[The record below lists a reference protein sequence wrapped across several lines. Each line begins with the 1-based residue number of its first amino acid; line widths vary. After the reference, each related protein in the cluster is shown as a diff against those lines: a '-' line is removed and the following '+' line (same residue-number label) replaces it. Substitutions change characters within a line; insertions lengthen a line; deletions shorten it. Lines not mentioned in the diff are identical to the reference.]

1 MPARHV
7 LQCLLGTSYS
17 ACSAHLPTSA
27 CSALLS
33 ACSAL
38 LRACSALP
46 TPQPQR
52 QTLVVLRQDVPPHTH
67 GSLTGNEKNSG
78 VWGVHARHNQAKP
91 CNTMQ
96 NQAKSC
102 HAKIK
107 QCKKKTCK
115 NELLLRSVHTC
126 TPCSNSVFFFNAK
139 PCETSS
145 PAIPAQIRRMRG
157 PPKKTGPV
165 KKEWQVGR
173 DNDSR
178 SRRPRTAA
186 PGLGARASRPG
197 EVEAWQAQRGPK
209 NQ

>member
-1 MPARHV
+1 MQKNTHKKQAQLGESVSKRGWANQDRARVGRTSIKPERVGRTSTKPNPGPCSHERSTKGRWANKYLSASTYKCLFGTVPARHV

-38 LRACSALP
+38 LSACSALP

-52 QTLVVLRQDVPPHTH
+52 QTLVVLRQDVPPYTH

-107 QCKKKTCK
+107 QCEK
-115 NELLLRSVHTC
+115 NRAKRAI
-126 TPCSNSVFFFNAK
+126 TPV
-139 PCETSS
+139 
-145 PAIPAQIRRMRG
+145 
-157 PPKKTGPV
+157 
-165 KKEWQVGR
+165 
-173 DNDSR
+173 
-178 SRRPRTAA
+178 RTYMYR
-186 PGLGARASRPG
+186 L
-197 EVEAWQAQRGPK
+197 E
-209 NQ
+209 